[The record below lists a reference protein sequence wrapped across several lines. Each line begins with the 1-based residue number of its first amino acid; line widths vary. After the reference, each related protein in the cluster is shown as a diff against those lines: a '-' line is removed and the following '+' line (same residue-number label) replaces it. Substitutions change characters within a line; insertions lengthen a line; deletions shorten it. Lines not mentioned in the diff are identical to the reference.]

1 MSSPRSNSRRAR
13 WAVRGAILTGL
24 VTTGVVLGASGCME
38 RLFYYPTPGRTNPPP
53 QLPATESVWF
63 EASDGVRL
71 HGWFIRA
78 EGGQPSAPTILHVHG
93 NAGNIESHVG
103 FTEYLPPAGFNLFI
117 FDYRGYGQSEG
128 SARRRGPLI
137 GDSHA
142 ALDTLLGRPDI
153 DTSRIAL
160 YGQSLGGSI
169 ALNLLADRPEIRAAV
184 IESAF
189 ASWREIAANTVG
201 GDSPGPLSRMVA
213 WLFIN
218 DAHRPLDAIRGVDVP
233 VLILHGT
240 ADTLVPISHGRRLAQ
255 AGPHAELIELAGG
268 EHNTLHMTHPEVET
282 LTIEFF
288 HKHLSGRV
296 EHGITGDRRQA
307 SD

>member
-1 MSSPRSNSRRAR
+1 MSSPRSSSRRAR
-13 WAVRGAILTGL
+13 WAVRGAILAGL
-24 VTTGVVLGASGCME
+24 ATAAVALGASGCME
-38 RLFYYPTPGRTNPPP
+38 RLFYQPTPGRTHPPP
-53 QLPATESVWF
+53 QLRDTESVWF
-63 EASDGVRL
+63 EAGDGVRL

-78 EGGQPSAPTILHVHG
+78 EGAQPSAPTILHVHG

-117 FDYRGYGQSEG
+117 FDYRGYGQSKG
-128 SARRRGPLI
+128 SAHRRGSLI
-137 GDSHA
+137 ADSHA

-189 ASWREIAANTVG
+189 ASWRDIAANAIG
-201 GDSPGPLSRMVA
+201 GDSPGPLSRMLA
-213 WLFIN
+213 RLLIK
-218 DAHRPLDAIRGVDVP
+218 DTHRPIDALRGVDVP
-233 VLILHGT
+233 VLILHGS
-240 ADTLVPISHGRRLAQ
+240 ADTIIPVSHGRRLAQ

-288 HKHLSGRV
+288 RTHLGGHV
-296 EHGITGDRRQA
+296 EQGITGDLRQS